1 MMVWMVVMKSLLN
14 YLPRWCQ
21 LEKSIT
27 CVKHNTIPTISYK
40 KDDDADD
47 DGEATVNGIE

>member
-27 CVKHNTIPTISYK
+27 CVKHNTIQTNK